1 MLAKMLRSLFENPIN
16 DFSNRQKR
24 RLQWIINQKVSDIL
38 RSGQKL
44 TSPLDLDFQDPWES
58 KTSYCRSRKKIRGY
72 TSQIEEQKCTI
83 LVFFIT
89 AHHLTRAEYASI
101 FWLCLRELSEVLVL
115 WIENNYCILDW
126 TNCSYF

>member
-1 MLAKMLRSLFENPIN
+1 MIFQIDRKGDFNESLIKN
-16 DFSNRQKR
+16 
-24 RLQWIINQKVSDIL
+24 VSDIL

-89 AHHLTRAEYASI
+89 AHHLTRAEHASI

-115 WIENNYCILDW
+115 
-126 TNCSYF
+126 